1 MVRDDDV
8 DTRPHF
14 SHHPP
19 IPPTLPLPLSPAPSP
34 PPSPSPQ
41 EEGMVVRERER
52 ERAGA
57 PGRDEDEMDT
67 PVQPPSGDA
76 SSMLLDQPDA
86 PPSVSDLQAKLR

>member
-1 MVRDDDV
+1 M
-8 DTRPHF
+8 
-14 SHHPP
+14 
-19 IPPTLPLPLSPAPSP
+19 
-34 PPSPSPQ
+34 
-41 EEGMVVRERER
+41 VRERER

-57 PGRDEDEMDT
+57 PGRDDDEMDT